1 MVQVQLT
8 AEKGSMFL
16 PCSTDREIR
25 LDQSKIAGTEILQIF
40 KIDPSPQKCLGFH
53 TNFSTYKREILATF
67 FRLLEDLCVTLCE
80 I

>member
-25 LDQSKIAGTEILQIF
+25 LDPSKSQEPNSVEFLNQAQAH
-40 KIDPSPQKCLGFH
+40 K
-53 TNFSTYKREILATF
+53 N
-67 FRLLEDLCVTLCE
+67 V
-80 I
+80 